1 MQDTK
6 RISHQRKRIPIFLGL
21 ALLSALVLAP
31 QSKGQGFGGG
41 IGGTSG
47 ANGQRQYF
55 NNTMLGDAII
65 EIDAETRSL
74 IIITDEETN
83 LHIEEVIKQLDR
95 PKPQVLIKVV
105 FVEVTHRDDLDVGI
119 EGAVNYSQNGGSAST
134 IIETLFGSATQT
146 QGGFY
151 RLLDNDFSITAR
163 AMAEAGNF
171 EVLSRPSILAR
182 NNQEAIITVGQEV
195 PFIRNTQISN
205 TGQQINTVE
214 YEDVGIIL
222 RVTPFITSTGLVEMI
237 VAPEI
242 STITDQTI
250 PISDNVNA
258 PVFAKRSAET
268 VVVTGDGKTV
278 VIGGLMER
286 NKTESIRKVPLLGDI
301 PVLGWAFRRKIKEDT
316 KTELLIFLT
325 PYVVNQPDELEQL
338 TRDET
343 DKTELTPNLLPGEP
357 LSKYIDNADT
367 VMDPSRRTEKVK
379 KSKKK

>member
-1 MQDTK
+1 MQNTK
-6 RISHQRKRIPIFLGL
+6 RISHKRKRSPILAGL
-21 ALLSALVLAP
+21 VLLASVALAP
-31 QSKGQGFGGG
+31 QTSGQGFGGG
-41 IGGTSG
+41 IGGGTG

-65 EIDAETRSL
+65 EIDAETRSI

-83 LHIEEVIKQLDR
+83 FHIDEVIKQLDR

-119 EGAVNYSQNGGSAST
+119 EGSVNYSQNGGSAST

-151 RLLDNDFSITAR
+151 RLIDNDFSITAR

-222 RVTPFITSTGLVEMI
+222 RVTPFITSAGLVEMI
-237 VAPEI
+237 IAPEI

-250 PISDNVNA
+250 PISDSVNA

-325 PYVVNQPDELEQL
+325 PYVVNQPDELEKL
-338 TRDET
+338 TREET
-343 DKTELTPNLLPGEP
+343 DKTEMAPNVLPGEQ
-357 LSKYIDNADT
+357 LNKYIDNADT
-367 VMDPSRRTEKVK
+367 VMDPSRRTEKPK
-379 KSKKK
+379 KGKRK

>member
-1 MQDTK
+1 MAILGTTL
-6 RISHQRKRIPIFLGL
+6 PIDY
-21 ALLSALVLAP
+21 AQA
-31 QSKGQGFGGG
+31 QGFGGG
-41 IGGTSG
+41 IGGGTTG

-55 NNTMLGDAII
+55 NNTMLGDALI
-65 EIDAETRSL
+65 EIDPETRSL

-83 LHIEEVIKQLDR
+83 LHIDQVIKQLDR

-119 EGAVNYSQNGGSAST
+119 EGSVNYTQNGGSAST
-134 IIETLFGSATQT
+134 IIETLFGSASQT

-151 RLLDNDFSITAR
+151 RLLDNDFTITAR

-222 RVTPFITSTGLVEMI
+222 RVTPFITSEGLVEMI

-250 PISDNVNA
+250 PISDSVNA

-268 VVVTGDGKTV
+268 VVVTGNGKTV

-325 PYVVNQPDELEQL
+325 PYVVNQPDELEKL
-338 TRDET
+338 TRSET
-343 DKTELTPNLLPGEP
+343 DKTEMTPNVLPGEQ
-357 LSKYIDNADT
+357 LNKYIDNADT
-367 VMDPSRRTEKVK
+367 VMDSSRRDEKKSK

>member
-1 MQDTK
+1 MQ
-6 RISHQRKRIPIFLGL
+6 IS
-21 ALLSALVLAP
+21 P
-31 QSKGQGFGGG
+31 QSHKRVRPTAILLAATLLLGQGFHSSLRAQGFGGG
-41 IGGTSG
+41 VGAGGTG
-47 ANGQRQYF
+47 QNGQRQYF
-55 NNTMLGDAII
+55 SNTMLGDALI
-65 EIDAETRSL
+65 EIDPETRSL

-83 LHIEEVIKQLDR
+83 THIDQVIQQLDR

-119 EGAVNYSQNGGSAST
+119 EGSVNYTQNGGSAAT
-134 IIETLFGSATQT
+134 VIETLFGSATQT

-222 RVTPFITSTGLVEMI
+222 RVTPFITSDGLVEMI

-250 PISDNVNA
+250 PITDNVNA

-268 VVVTGDGKTV
+268 VVVTADGKTV

-286 NKTESIRKVPLLGDI
+286 NKTESIRKVPILGDI

-325 PYVVNQPDELEQL
+325 PYVVNRPDELESL
-338 TRDET
+338 TRSET
-343 DKTELTPNLLPGEP
+343 DQTELTPNVLPGEP
-357 LSKYIDNADT
+357 LDKYLDNST
-367 VMDPSRRTEKVK
+367 VIMDESRRD
-379 KSKKK
+379 KKKEKKR